1 MEKNLRLIVIDELG
15 DSYCFEAFRV
25 PEAET
30 LTRDEVEAFKS
41 VLFSRVS
48 ADIPTES
55 QGWYWI
61 EDFDLRCEKLAKY
74 DAELAYYTELCNGDE
89 ELGYQTM
96 CDAKYCERMGF

>member
-30 LTRDEVEAFKS
+30 LTRDEVEAFKT

-48 ADIPTES
+48 AGIPSES
-55 QGWYWI
+55 SGWYWI
-61 EDFDLRCEKLAKY
+61 EDFDLWDEKQKQF
-74 DAELAYYTELCNGDE
+74 DAELARYIEECDGDE
-89 ELGYQTM
+89 EEAYLM
-96 CDAKYCERMGF
+96 LCDDIDNAMRGW

>member
-1 MEKNLRLIVIDELG
+1 MEKNLRLVVRDELD

-41 VLFSRVS
+41 VLFSRV
-48 ADIPTES
+48 ADRIPTES
-55 QGWYWI
+55 NGWYWI
-61 EDFDLRCEKLAKY
+61 EDFDLQCKKQEAY
-74 DAELAYYTELCNGDE
+74 TAELAYYTELCNGDE

-96 CDAKYCERMGF
+96 CDVKYCERMEL

>member
-41 VLFSRVS
+41 VLFSRV
-48 ADIPTES
+48 ANDIPTEAH
-55 QGWYWI
+55 GWYWI
-61 EDFDLRCEKLAKY
+61 EDFDLRCEKLEAY
-74 DAELAYYTELCNGDE
+74 NAELAYYTELCNGDE

-96 CDAKYCERMGF
+96 CDVKYCERMGF

>member
-30 LTRDEVEAFKS
+30 LTRDEVEAFKN
-41 VLFSRVS
+41 VLFSRV
-48 ADIPTES
+48 ADRIPTES
-55 QGWYWI
+55 NGWYWI
-61 EDFDLRCEKLAKY
+61 EDFDLQCEKQEAY
-74 DAELAYYTELCNGDE
+74 AAELAYYTELCNGDE